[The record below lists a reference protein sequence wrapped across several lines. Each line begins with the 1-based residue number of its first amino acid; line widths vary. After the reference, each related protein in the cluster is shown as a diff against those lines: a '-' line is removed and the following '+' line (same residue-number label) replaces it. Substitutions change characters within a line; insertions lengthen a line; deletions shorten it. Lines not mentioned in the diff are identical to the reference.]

1 MGNRKTLQELTIK
14 DNFMFAAV
22 MLEQDHCKR
31 LLELILGGPIARVEV
46 DREKSIVYNPEY
58 KGVRLDV
65 FAMDAENTHYN
76 VEMQVQTQHLEKRSR
91 YYHSQMDMEMLLRGT
106 TYEELP
112 DSYVIFICD
121 FDPFGEKKYRYTV
134 EKHFREVQNVAYK
147 DGSHSIFLST
157 RGKDPAGVPAPLVKF
172 LDFVHAELPES
183 TNDFEDEFIRRLQTS
198 IAQIKSSREMGAK
211 YMVFEE
217 MLRDEHAS
225 GKAEGKAEGLAQG
238 LAQGL
243 AEGRVADI
251 LTLLEE
257 ADGTISDELYHRLQ
271 EIRDLDVL
279 TKLVRAAGK
288 SETVEQFEK
297 RMNEILES

>member
-1 MGNRKTLQELTIK
+1 
-14 DNFMFAAV
+14 
-22 MLEQDHCKR
+22 
-31 LLELILGGPIARVEV
+31 V

-106 TYEELP
+106 AYEELP

-134 EKHFREVQNVAYK
+134 EKHFKEVQNVAYK

-157 RGKDPAGVPAPLVKF
+157 RGKNPADVPAPLVKF

-183 TNDFEDEFIRRLQTS
+183 TKDFEDEFIRRLQTTIS
-198 IAQIKSSREMGAK
+198 QIKSSREMGAK

-225 GKAEGKAEGLAQG
+225 GKAEGLAQG
-238 LAQGL
+238 G
-243 AEGRVADI
+243 AEAI

-271 EIRDLDVL
+271 DIRDLDVL
-279 TKLVRAAGK
+279 KKLVRAAGK

>member
-1 MGNRKTLQELTIK
+1 
-14 DNFMFAAV
+14 
-22 MLEQDHCKR
+22 
-31 LLELILGGPIARVEV
+31 
-46 DREKSIVYNPEY
+46 
-58 KGVRLDV
+58 
-65 FAMDAENTHYN
+65 
-76 VEMQVQTQHLEKRSR
+76 
-91 YYHSQMDMEMLLRGT
+91 MDMEMLLRGT
-106 TYEELP
+106 AYEELP

-134 EKHFREVQNVAYK
+134 EKHFKEVQNVAYK

-157 RGKDPAGVPAPLVKF
+157 RGKNPADVPAPLVKF

-183 TNDFEDEFIRRLQTS
+183 TKDFEDEFIRRLQTTIS
-198 IAQIKSSREMGAK
+198 QIKSSREMGAK

-225 GKAEGKAEGLAQG
+225 GKAEGLAQG
-238 LAQGL
+238 G
-243 AEGRVADI
+243 AEAI

-271 EIRDLDVL
+271 DIRDLDVL
-279 TKLVRAAGK
+279 KKLVRAAGK

>member
-1 MGNRKTLQELTIK
+1 
-14 DNFMFAAV
+14 
-22 MLEQDHCKR
+22 
-31 LLELILGGPIARVEV
+31 VEV

-65 FAMDAENTHYN
+65 FAKDAENTHYN

-91 YYHSQMDMEMLLRGT
+91 YYHSQMDMEMLLSGT
-106 TYEELP
+106 AYEELP

-157 RGKDPAGVPAPLVKF
+157 RGKDPADVPAPLVKF

-183 TNDFEDEFIRRLQTS
+183 TNDFEDEFIRRLQTT

-238 LAQGL
+238 LTQGL
-243 AEGRVADI
+243 AQGGAEAI

-257 ADGTISDELYHRLQ
+257 ANGTISDELYHRLQ

-279 TKLVRAAGK
+279 KKLVRAAGK